1 MNIITSGHVLPVSI
15 KQTALL
21 GYHKPP
27 LRVVTGATVMNPSTQ
42 VFLHVALLC
51 CVVTTS
57 IGGIT
62 DLQKALSQLENKVK
76 VSQEEIKSLH
86 QKIDHLEK
94 RLEPLE
100 VKGEFVE

>member
-1 MNIITSGHVLPVSI
+1 MDLFS

-51 CVVTTS
+51 CLVTTS

-62 DLQKALSQLENKVK
+62 DLQKVFSQGVTGRNQVTSPDDRT
-76 VSQEEIKSLH
+76 VGEET
-86 QKIDHLEK
+86 
-94 RLEPLE
+94 
-100 VKGEFVE
+100 GTT